1 MSVVSGNPDV
11 EVLVTGYGTF
21 GNFDENPAY
30 AIVKTLPNK
39 IQFGQDRKIILRVYP
54 NPVRVAYRH
63 VLDLVPQ
70 LYEQYPDVEYFIH
83 VGVHDESS
91 SYLLEKRA
99 RKGPYTRKD
108 VDGRSFEPGTG
119 DEKKRWEKFPEEL
132 WTEVD
137 VDGILE
143 AMIAERE
150 WDIESSTDAGL
161 FLCEFIYFNSMV
173 VARGLREDGR
183 DLKGLFFHVPPEMS
197 PKKIKTGQDT
207 LVRVVK
213 EMVGS
218 AHPSKTQ

>member
-1 MSVVSGNPDV
+1 
-11 EVLVTGYGTF
+11 
-21 GNFDENPAY
+21 
-30 AIVKTLPNK
+30 VKTLPNK

-150 WDIESSTDAGL
+150 VEV
-161 FLCEFIYFNSMV
+161 E
-173 VARGLREDGR
+173 
-183 DLKGLFFHVPPEMS
+183 
-197 PKKIKTGQDT
+197 
-207 LVRVVK
+207 
-213 EMVGS
+213 
-218 AHPSKTQ
+218 